1 MKLIERRIGLLF
13 AVFLGLLVI
22 GAGKAAWLGV
32 VKAGT
37 LKHAAAT
44 QQEADLVVP
53 ARRGAITDRNGTE
66 LAVSQ
71 PAMTIAA
78 TPYLVKDPARLAARL
93 AGMLDK
99 PEDEILRQ
107 LARRDTGFVYIARHV
122 PAARARKVQALKVEG
137 MEFIPEFT
145 RV

>member
-1 MKLIERRIGLLF
+1 MRLIERRIGLLF
-13 AVFLGLLVI
+13 AVFLTLLLL

-53 ARRGAITDRNGTE
+53 ARRGSIIDARGDD

-71 PAMTIAA
+71 PAVTVAA
-78 TPYLVKDPARLAARL
+78 TPYLIKDPTEVAARL
-93 AGMLDK
+93 AGLLDR
-99 PEDEILRQ
+99 PEDELLRQ
-107 LARRDTGFVYIARHV
+107 LARHDT
-122 PAARARKVQALKVEG
+122 
-137 MEFIPEFT
+137 
-145 RV
+145 